1 MLYMKKNRKTKG
13 KWIRNLFLVVTLLII
28 TAAAYSMY
36 QYNKGLSMAS
46 DGVYKDDG
54 TTFESFEGSEPEFGE
69 INILLIGSDTRGE
82 ENGQSDTL
90 MIAHYNQ
97 ESHRLKIASIMRDTY
112 VDIPDHGKHR
122 INAAFAIGGPE
133 LVRKTIKQNFDVD
146 INYYAVVDFNGFSK
160 IVDIVAPNG
169 IEVDIPYEMSYGIE
183 MTLHPGKQV
192 LHGNELLGYV
202 RFRHDRLSDFGRV
215 ERQQEVMSKIK
226 EQAVTIH
233 SLVNLPKILGV
244 ADPYIDTNVD
254 TRTILAI
261 GKGVIAGKSKQVE
274 TIRIPIN
281 DSYKNERLNVGQ
293 VLSIDF
299 DKNKQALADFLAH
312 DENESNLALEK

>member
-1 MLYMKKNRKTKG
+1 MKRSQTSISKLL
-13 KWIRNLFLVVTLLII
+13 RNIFLLAAILVIAI
-28 TAAAYSMY
+28 AAYSIY
-36 QYNKGLSMAS
+36 QYNQGLSIAS
-46 DGVYKDDG
+46 DGQFKDDG
-54 TTFESFEGSEPEFGE
+54 TMFDSFEGPEPEFGE

-97 ESHRLKIASIMRDTY
+97 KSHRLKIASIMRDTY
-112 VDIPDHGKHR
+112 VDIPDYGKHK

-133 LVRKTIKQNFDVD
+133 LVRKTIKQNFDIDV
-146 INYYAVVDFNGFSK
+146 NYYAVVDFEGFPK

-183 MTLHPGKQV
+183 MTLHPGKQI

-215 ERQQEVMSKIK
+215 ERQQEVLSKIK
-226 EQAVTIH
+226 EQATTIH

-244 ADPYIDTNVD
+244 ADPYIDTSVD
-254 TRTILAI
+254 ASTILAI
-261 GKGVIAGKSKQVE
+261 GKGLIAGKYQPVE

-281 DSYKNERLNVGQ
+281 DSYVNDRVKVGA
-293 VLSIDF
+293 VLKIDF
-299 DKNKQALADFLAH
+299 NKNKQALTDFLAE
-312 DENESNLALEK
+312 DTESNLE